1 VAARRLGAA
10 LSASRAASGV
20 SLLAMSNRC
29 DRWWRPDELA
39 AFEQGAVG
47 LDDSSVVSLARLYE
61 LGGRAIPDAGA
72 FELVLDRSTARDI
85 EVGRSSSARTSD
97 ESVLMRLAA
106 LLDLCGATL
115 SPASTAVAAD
125 VVGVTSGEVR
135 AAITAIDA
143 GTDVRGVAADLEAH
157 IVVPVTGL
165 LVAETPV
172 GSLVAVRPAGRRG
185 RAGHPAAAAT
195 SLRAILGRSA
205 V

>member
-1 VAARRLGAA
+1 
-10 LSASRAASGV
+10 
-20 SLLAMSNRC
+20 
-29 DRWWRPDELA
+29 
-39 AFEQGAVG
+39 
-47 LDDSSVVSLARLYE
+47 
-61 LGGRAIPDAGA
+61 
-72 FELVLDRSTARDI
+72 
-85 EVGRSSSARTSD
+85 VGRSSSARTSD